1 VDLISSTVPGDPSV
15 SQPITERNLTSS
27 ALYRYGLAVLT
38 VLVALAIKLI
48 FLQFKVTFPL
58 SSSFL
63 AAIAIS
69 FWFGGTGPGIVAV
82 ILSSIAFG
90 YIVVPYQVAIFG
102 GNSRDGLSGRLLTAL
117 PYLAYFGLVALLMSW
132 FSASRRKAERLLNQ
146 ARSDLGLKVEERT
159 ADLRQANEELQA
171 EIRERKRVEETLSER
186 ASLLDLTHDSVF
198 VRDMND
204 VIKYWNRGA
213 EEQYGWTMAEAVGR
227 VSHEIAKT
235 VFPLPLSEIKE
246 ILGRTGR
253 WEGELIHFRRNG
265 AAVLVASRWALQR
278 DEQGNSV
285 AILETNNDITERR
298 RAEDDLQKARA
309 KLTHASRVMSMGEL
323 VASIAHEVNQPL
335 GAIVT
340 NGQACVRLLSRE
352 QPDIKKSLEVVDR
365 MIKDG
370 MRASEV
376 IKRIRSLLNKTPPQK
391 ERLAVNE
398 TIREVIAL
406 VKNDLIRSNIVF
418 HTELG
423 NDLPDFEGD
432 RIQIQQ
438 VILNLILN
446 GRDAM
451 VDQTGKHELRISSLL
466 GDSGDVVVAVSDAGA
481 GFDERDLEKVF
492 DPFYSTKPE
501 GMGLGLSIS
510 RTIIEAHG
518 GTLWAANNPAG
529 GASVQFSLP
538 CSKDNL
544 K

>member
-1 VDLISSTVPGDPSV
+1 MSQLIS
-15 SQPITERNLTSS
+15 ERNVTWSP
-27 ALYRYGLAVLT
+27 LYRYGLAVLT
-38 VLVALAIKLI
+38 VVVALAIKLI

-69 FWFGGTGPGIVAV
+69 FWFGGTGPGVVAV
-82 ILSSIAFG
+82 VLSSIAFG

-102 GNSRDGLSGRLLTAL
+102 GAARDGFAGRILTAF
-117 PYLAYFGLVALLMSW
+117 PYLVYFGLVALLMSW
-132 FSASRRKAERLLNQ
+132 FSSSRRKAERMLNQ

-159 ADLRQANEELQA
+159 ADLLKANVVLQA
-171 EIRERKRVEETLSER
+171 EIAERKRVEATLSER

-213 EEQYGWTMAEAVGR
+213 EEQYRWTMAEAVGR

-235 VFPLPLSEIKE
+235 VFPIPLPEINE
-246 ILGRTGR
+246 ILRLTGR
-253 WEGELIHFRRNG
+253 WEGELTHFRRDG
-265 AAVLVASRWALQR
+265 SAIVVASRWALQR
-278 DEQGNSV
+278 DEQGNSL

-309 KLTHASRVMSMGEL
+309 KLTQASRVMSMGEL

-352 QPDIKKSLEVVDR
+352 PPDVEKSRAVVDR

-391 ERLAVNE
+391 QQLQINE
-398 TIREVIAL
+398 IVREVIAL
-406 VKNDLIRSNIVF
+406 VKTDLVRSNIVLV
-418 HTELG
+418 TDLAD
-423 NDLPDFEGD
+423 DLPGVEAD

-451 VDQTGKHELRISSLL
+451 VDQTGKHELLISSSL
-466 GDSGDVVVAVSDAGA
+466 GEADDLTVSVADSGS
-481 GFDERDLEKVF
+481 GFDEENVEKIF
-492 DPFYSTKPE
+492 DPFYSTKPD
-501 GMGLGLSIS
+501 G
-510 RTIIEAHG
+510 
-518 GTLWAANNPAG
+518 
-529 GASVQFSLP
+529 
-538 CSKDNL
+538 
-544 K
+544 